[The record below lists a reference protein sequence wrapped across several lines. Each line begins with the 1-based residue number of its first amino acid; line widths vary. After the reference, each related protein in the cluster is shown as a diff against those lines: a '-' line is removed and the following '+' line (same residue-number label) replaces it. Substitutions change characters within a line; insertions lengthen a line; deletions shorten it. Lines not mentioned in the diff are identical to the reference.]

1 MEKELIKK
9 LNKAELPEI
18 EMQGHKSR
26 LRISL
31 LNSDYFKKLGF
42 FDRIRKSLFFAVPAT
57 ALLIILAITV
67 VQPQLIEAKVL
78 QIAKNNPEIKKIMK
92 EQSMTLGD
100 VKVKDGKAY
109 VLLNPKIDETDST
122 IRIQKTDIETLKET
136 EAAIIEVNINKKEV
150 VKIDSI
156 NSEEFMSLDDSE
168 KDAARNIAGAEEI
181 VSDIIPKEAKVEKVS
196 FFPQGVHMVERDD
209 GMGIVPDSGNEKKA
223 SVQYS
228 LDGKKWVVK
237 VNLDKQR
244 IEEIKY
250 SFDDDKN
257 ENRNNKE

>member
-1 MEKELIKK
+1 MEEELIKK

-18 EMQGHKSR
+18 EMLSHKSR
-26 LRISL
+26 LRTAL

-42 FDRIRKSLFFAVPAT
+42 FDRIRKSFFFAVPAT
-57 ALLIILAITV
+57 ALLIILAVTV
-67 VQPQLIEAKVL
+67 VGPKITEAKVL
-78 QIAKNNPEIKKIMK
+78 QIAKNDPEIKKIME
-92 EQSMTLGD
+92 EQNMTLGD
-100 VKVKDGKAY
+100 VKVKDNKAY
-109 VLLNPKIDETDST
+109 VLLNPKVDETDST
-122 IRIQKTDIETLKET
+122 IRIQKTDMETLKET

-150 VKIDSI
+150 VKIDQI
-156 NSEEFMSLDDSE
+156 NSEDFMSLDDSE
-168 KDAARNIAGAEEI
+168 KDNARNIAEDEEI

-196 FFPQGVHMVERDD
+196 SIPQGVHMVEKDD
-209 GMGIVPDSGNEKKA
+209 GMGIASDSGNEKKA